1 MQQVRSTAQESAED
15 LYFGQ
20 VVANWARWFII
31 VAGMLLV
38 LWTADETNKVV
49 LGILPVIGLLVINF
63 YLHGRHLS
71 GRPANRSLVS
81 MASLVDLAL
90 ITVVVIIWPGANG
103 IMSPFFVMYY
113 PVVLAFAFVMPPRV
127 ALPYTLVAIG
137 AYVGAIAIASPAVF
151 ENQAAIEML
160 LTRLITLGSM
170 GALGAYYWRIQRDRR
185 RSAEART

>member
-1 MQQVRSTAQESAED
+1 MQQVRSRAQESAED

-49 LGILPVIGLLVINF
+49 LGIIPVVGLLVINF

-71 GRPANRSLVS
+71 GRPANRSLIS
-81 MASLVDLAL
+81 LASLIDLAL
-90 ITVVVIIWPGANG
+90 ITMVVIIWPDANG
-103 IMSPFFVMYY
+103 IESPFFVMYY
-113 PVVLAFAFVMPPRV
+113 PVVLAFAFIMPPTV
-127 ALPYTLVAIG
+127 ALPYTFVAIG
-137 AYVGAIAIASPAVF
+137 SYVGAVFIASPDVF
-151 ENQAAIEML
+151 TDVAAIEGL
-160 LTRLITLGSM
+160 VTRLITLGSM

-185 RSAEART
+185 RNEE